1 MGGDGAQA
9 SQRPSPEQ
17 EPKKEQIK
25 QAPLTLSYKI
35 VFAPFSVSQMEKTYH
50 DAPRDG
56 KWHLKTNLI
65 RKEGNTNNKHDELIF
80 FDFSDLHFNAKKGLI
95 TDSVDDLLSYV
106 DKAIERIKAYLKK
119 RMMSSVA
126 PGGDY
131 SSEEGKV
138 KISIAAYAPMMLFA
152 NALCDIFG
160 YPRINTKNSSHEYQ
174 DFYNQLFNYKYEFDE
189 FKNNGWTFQVDYVAM
204 LDLMAVRYETV
215 EEENRRK
222 EQARLKKEAE
232 ERAARAK
239 AKEESLS
246 RSSKVIAGIGIFLG
260 VVTTAALMVAC
271 PPAGVA
277 IAVSV
282 TMGAGTVAA
291 SATLHMAQAKYEE
304 EYLGETNIAKH
315 IGLVLLDAALIVP
328 WGSVVKVLGGA
339 TKLGGS
345 AIALHM
351 VDSVGD
357 VVDDME
363 YVGNLM
369 YQATNFQD

>member
-17 EPKKEQIK
+17 EPKQEQLK
-25 QAPLTLSYKI
+25 KAPLTLSYKI
-35 VFAPFSVSQMEKTYH
+35 VFAPFSVSQMEKTFH
-50 DAPRDG
+50 DVPRDG
-56 KWHLKTNLI
+56 KWHLMTNLV
-65 RKEGNTNNKHDELIF
+65 RKEGSTNKEHDELIF
-80 FDFSDLHFNAKKGLI
+80 FDFSDLHFNANKDLL
-95 TDSVDDLLSYV
+95 TDSVDELLSFV

-119 RMMSSVA
+119 KMTISVA
-126 PGGDY
+126 PSGDY

-138 KISIAAYAPMMLFA
+138 KLSIAAYEPLMLFA
-152 NALCDIFG
+152 NAMCDVFG
-160 YPRINTKNSSHEYQ
+160 HSRINTKNSSHAYQ
-174 DFYNQLFNYKYEFDE
+174 DFYNQLINYRYEFEE

-204 LDLMAVRYETV
+204 LDLMAVRRETV
-215 EEENRRK
+215 EEENKRK
-222 EQARLKKEAE
+222 ELARQKKEAAE
-232 ERAARAK
+232 RAK
-239 AKEESLS
+239 AKAESLS
-246 RSSKVIAGIGIFLG
+246 SASKVITGVGIFLG
-260 VVTTAALMVAC
+260 VVTTVALMVAC

-277 IAVSV
+277 VAVSV

-315 IGLVLLDAALIVP
+315 VGSVLLDAALIVP

-345 AIALHM
+345 KVAM
-351 VDSVGD
+351 YVVDSVGD

-369 YQATNFQD
+369 YQSTNFQD

>member
-17 EPKKEQIK
+17 EPKKEQLK
-25 QAPLTLSYKI
+25 KAPLTLSYKI
-35 VFAPFSVSQMEKTYH
+35 VFASCSVSQMEKSFH
-50 DAPRDG
+50 DVPHDG
-56 KWHLKTNLI
+56 KWHMKTNLV
-65 RKEGNTNNKHDELIF
+65 RKEGNTNNKYDELIF
-80 FDFSDLHFNAKKGLI
+80 FDFSDLHFDAKKNLV
-95 TDSVDDLLSYV
+95 TDSVDNLLSYV

-119 RMMSSVA
+119 KMMISVA

-138 KISIAAYAPMMLFA
+138 KLSIAAYEPLMLFA

-160 YPRINTKNSSHEYQ
+160 HSRINTKNSSHAYQ
-174 DFYNQLFNYKYEFDE
+174 DFYNQLINYRYELEE

-204 LDLMAVRYETV
+204 LDLMAVHYDTV

-222 EQARLKKEAE
+222 EETRRKEL
-232 ERAARAK
+232 ARAK
-239 AKEESLS
+239 GESLN
-246 RSSKVIAGIGIFLG
+246 RSSKVIAGVGIFLS
-260 VVTTAALMVAC
+260 VVTTAVLIVAC

-277 IAVSV
+277 VAVSV

-315 IGLVLLDAALIVP
+315 IGLVLVDAALIVP
-328 WGSVVKVLGGA
+328 WGSAVRVLSGA

-345 AIALHM
+345 AVKLHR
-351 VDSVGD
+351 VNRVGD
-357 VVDDME
+357 VVDDIE
-363 YVGNLM
+363 FVGGLM
-369 YQATNFQD
+369 YQYANNFQE

>member
-9 SQRPSPEQ
+9 NQRPSPEQ
-17 EPKKEQIK
+17 EPKQEQLK
-25 QAPLTLSYKI
+25 KAPLTLSYKI
-35 VFAPFSVSQMEKTYH
+35 VFAPFSVSQMEKTFH
-50 DAPRDG
+50 DVPRDG
-56 KWHLKTNLI
+56 KWHLMTNLV
-65 RKEGNTNNKHDELIF
+65 RKEGSTNKKHDELIF
-80 FDFSDLHFNAKKGLI
+80 FDFSDLHFNAKKGLL
-95 TDSVDDLLSYV
+95 TDSVDELLSFV

-119 RMMSSVA
+119 RMIISVA
-126 PGGDY
+126 PSGDY

-138 KISIAAYAPMMLFA
+138 KLSIAAYEPLMLFA
-152 NALCDIFG
+152 NAMCDIFG
-160 YPRINTKNSSHEYQ
+160 HSRINTKNSSHAYQ
-174 DFYNQLFNYKYEFDE
+174 DFYNQLINYRYEFEE

-204 LDLMAVRYETV
+204 LDLMAVRRETV
-215 EEENRRK
+215 EEENKRK
-222 EQARLKKEAE
+222 ELARQKKEAE

-239 AKEESLS
+239 AEAESLS

-260 VVTTAALMVAC
+260 LVTTAALMVAC

-277 IAVSV
+277 VAVSV

-345 AIALHM
+345 NVATYV

-369 YQATNFQD
+369 YQSTNFQD